1 MNKLQFILEQKRIDL
16 GLNKLEFVKS
26 QLHISYQT
34 YQALI
39 KTLPKNK
46 NVDKIQINSLNKVS
60 KFLGISNS
68 ELIKLINTDINTDID
83 IEA

>member
-16 GLNKLEFVKS
+16 GLNKLEFVRS
-26 QLHISYQT
+26 QLHLSYQT

-39 KTLPKNK
+39 KTLPK

-68 ELIKLINTDINTDID
+68 ELIKLINTDIDTE
-83 IEA
+83 EA

>member
-16 GLNKLEFVKS
+16 GLSKLEFVKS

-39 KTLPKNK
+39 KTLPNNK
-46 NVDKIQINSLNKVS
+46 NIDKIQINSLNKVS

-68 ELIKLINTDINTDID
+68 ELIKLINTDIDT
-83 IEA
+83 EA

>member
-16 GLNKLEFVKS
+16 GLSKLDFVKS

-68 ELIKLINTDINTDID
+68 ELIKLINTDIDT
-83 IEA
+83 EA